1 MLVPARIVR
10 ATAGCRRRR
19 LRRIVGTAIV
29 ARVLQRRFLVRV
41 RGASEISARRAVLAR
56 LLWRAKF
63 ADAAADFIAVEMRVA
78 AVKERCKGA
87 VVEAQQRRERAFGR
101 AISVPS
107 ARQRTHASDQSAA
120 KESND
125 IDLMCALTEHHPAAA
140 LGDQLLRSPRA
151 AQ

>member
-19 LRRIVGTAIV
+19 LRRILGAAVV
-29 ARVLQRRFLVRV
+29 VRVLQRRFLVRV
-41 RGASEISARRAVLAR
+41 RGASEISTRRAVSAR
-56 LLWRAKF
+56 ILGRAKLT
-63 ADAAADFIAVEMRVA
+63 DAAAEFIAVEMRIT

-101 AISVPS
+101 AISVPR

-125 IDLMCALTEHHPAAA
+125 IDLVRTLAEHHPTATI
-140 LGDQLLRSPRA
+140 
-151 AQ
+151 